1 MTTGIALF
9 FLYFTVIICI
19 IDLPL
24 IKGTT
29 RSIPKDVFMYAG
41 AMAMLGPIAEVAIN
55 HFCRAVF
62 DYTLWQY
69 KVLPV
74 HDGDTSLISTI
85 EWGIYGY
92 HLYFLHKKVKS
103 FHFKYENYIFII
115 LVSIDGPLIEAV
127 INICG
132 LLFLDTFIFYYF
144 PSDLYHLTSLFA
156 VPFYAIGGFAM
167 SRTLKGFSADPWFFG
182 ATGFCTSY
190 IFVFL

>member
-1 MTTGIALF
+1 MTTSITLF
-9 FLYFTVIICI
+9 FLYFTIIICI

-24 IKGTT
+24 IKGTA

-41 AMAMLGPIAEVAIN
+41 AMTMLGPVAEVAIN

-69 KVLPV
+69 KVLSV
-74 HDGDTSLISTI
+74 HDGDTSLLSTFG
-85 EWGIYGY
+85 WGIYGY

-103 FHFKYENYIFII
+103 FHFKHEDYIFAF
-115 LVSIDGPLIEAV
+115 LVSIDALLIEV
-127 INICG
+127 LMNICG
-132 LLFLDTFIFYYF
+132 LFSLDTIIFYYF

-156 VPFYAIGGFAM
+156 IPFYAMGGFAI
-167 SRTLKGFSADPWFFG
+167 SRTVKGFSHDPWFFG